1 MPCFRVYDNAVVLRR
16 GKWKILKSEY
26 EEKRFPPYCQGLAMV
41 MTGDVVSKLYTESRR
56 LTPLWIDDAWMFGV
70 VLQQTNATFLR
81 VSTKQ
86 DNKGV
91 KKQEMLQPN
100 ELHLQNYVPFY
111 HLHKIDLI
119 HYMWRKMKMIWNA
132 FQRNSKL
139 LTGGVT

>member
-26 EEKRFPPYCQGLAMV
+26 EGKRFPPYCQGLAMV